1 MQRVVVLNETEFE
14 DLENSH
20 KELVRVTDELRKR
33 ANNKDE
39 LQEFV
44 KELLDIE

>member
-1 MQRVVVLNETEFE
+1 MERVVVLSETEFE

-20 KELVRVTDELRKR
+20 KELKRVLKELEER
-33 ANNKDE
+33 ANSKDE